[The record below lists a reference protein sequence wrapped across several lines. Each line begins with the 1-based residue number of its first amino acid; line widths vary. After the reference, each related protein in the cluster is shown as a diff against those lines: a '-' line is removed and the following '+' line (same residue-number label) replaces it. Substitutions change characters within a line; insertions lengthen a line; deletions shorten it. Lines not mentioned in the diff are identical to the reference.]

1 MSTSVDREIPRR
13 GRLKLPTED
22 ELDAVYAAVQTGH
35 DALEAAVHRLGEIK
49 YAWSNVPREAPA
61 EGPTFEHVGL
71 LLVFARDMNGK
82 AEEIAAFAAR
92 VDEFGFDLL
101 EMRDDVEAFLD
112 YDKS

>member
-1 MSTSVDREIPRR
+1 MTTTTRRTAIRR
-13 GRLKLPTED
+13 GQLTLPTEA
-22 ELDAVYAAVQTGH
+22 ELEAVYGAVQNGH
-35 DALEAAVHRLGEIK
+35 DTLEAAVHRLGDIAE
-49 YAWSNVPREAPA
+49 AWSKEPREAPA

-82 AEEIAAFAAR
+82 AEEIAALAQR

-112 YDKS
+112 FQK